1 MTISRSQALANEMQI
16 RRPRRSSQ
24 SPEDVVRMLL
34 LAAPDA
40 GRPPPEIVGAALK
53 AAGVQINDENLIR
66 ALEEAA
72 GARGGTPSREDV
84 VRARSGAHDYKLGPP
99 RDSEGSSGS
108 EDNSSKA
115 ERPKPEIK
123 YHAPTIPAITFN
135 NGLAQMHK
143 KPIQAM
149 QLLES
154 MRLSMPDVTAMQRM
168 SQMQG
173 GGSFTLPKGPEEV
186 VRTLCQVAP
195 DAGRPPPEVVGAAL
209 KAAGLPATDENL
221 EKALREAKG
230 CAPSS
235 EDMIAARMAAEH
247 YGAQPSGGTVV
258 AKCEAGRFEPVQ
270 PRFRADY

>member
-1 MTISRSQALANEMQI
+1 MWSGLVLAHTTTSLALPGTLRE
-16 RRPRRSSQ
+16 
-24 SPEDVVRMLL
+24 
-34 LAAPDA
+34 AAA
-40 GRPPPEIVGAALK
+40 QRTTHR
-53 AAGVQINDENLIR
+53 ENLR
-66 ALEEAA
+66 
-72 GARGGTPSREDV
+72 
-84 VRARSGAHDYKLGPP
+84 
-99 RDSEGSSGS
+99 
-108 EDNSSKA
+108 
-115 ERPKPEIK
+115 EIK

-173 GGSFTLPKGPEEV
+173 GGSFTLPKGPEEREV

-247 YGAQPSGGTVV
+247 YGAQPSGFGTSSSSIPPT
-258 AKCEAGRFEPVQ
+258 AGPEIIKLALRENQ
-270 PRFRADY
+270 HRHGR